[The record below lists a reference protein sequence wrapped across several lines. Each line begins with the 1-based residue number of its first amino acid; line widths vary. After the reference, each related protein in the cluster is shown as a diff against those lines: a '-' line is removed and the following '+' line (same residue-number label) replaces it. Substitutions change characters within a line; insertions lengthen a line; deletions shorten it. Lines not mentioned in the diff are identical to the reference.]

1 MASRKIC
8 VGFIH
13 GGNNKAPKG
22 EKGGTPKGRG
32 KVKLLTEIRNS
43 SKVGMDEGLTEME
56 CFGFEP

>member
-8 VGFIH
+8 VCFIH
-13 GGNNKAPKG
+13 GGNNETPKG

-43 SKVGMDEGLTEME
+43 SKLGMDERLSEKE
-56 CFGFEP
+56 FYGFEP